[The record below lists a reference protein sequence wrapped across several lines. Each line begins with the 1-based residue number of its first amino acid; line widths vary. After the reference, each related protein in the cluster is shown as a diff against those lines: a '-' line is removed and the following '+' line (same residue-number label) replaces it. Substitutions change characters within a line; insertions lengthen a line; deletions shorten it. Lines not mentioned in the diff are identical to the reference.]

1 MSKNPQKPADYLNPD
16 KGRVA
21 ATPTGGTPPAD
32 PASPDKFTTIF
43 KEKGWTMGVYE
54 NEADGT
60 QGFILT
66 NGKTAFHFDQSGNMI
81 MATGKPLGGC
91 GGKAIMT
98 GTDKM
103 EKFHSVAIEVTGND
117 DEEETTT
124 NASGNTETKKKP
136 AYSITVY
143 GDVAI
148 ESVGGDIGM
157 KGDNVTIS
165 ANETLTLI
173 SRENLTLQSNGN
185 LNLKAH
191 STQIDGAYLRKRLT
205 AGEYVEGAGEL
216 KVEQTKPGAMVS
228 IETPGS
234 LKYVVNGNYEL
245 GVKGDFA
252 INTEG
257 AFALSSN
264 KNYFVTVKGNAD
276 EKIDGKKKVYVG
288 GKSTVVPIDQKEAFL
303 TEVATSD
310 AGNVSYKLDAD
321 SNLEMNSKTGSL
333 KQTAKIDVDIEATGL
348 VKVVGKQIYLN

>member
-16 KGRVA
+16 KGRTA

-66 NGKTAFHFDQSGNMI
+66 NGKTSFHFDQSGNMI

-91 GGKAIMT
+91 GGKAIMV
-98 GTDKM
+98 GNDKI
-103 EKFHSVAIEVTGND
+103 EKFHSVAVEITGND
-117 DEEETTT
+117 DEEETNLT
-124 NASGNTETKKKP
+124 ASGNTETKKKP

-157 KGDNVTIS
+157 KGNNITLS
-165 ANETLTLI
+165 ATETLTLK
-173 SRENLTLQSNGN
+173 SDENIFVQSKGN
-185 LNLKAH
+185 LNLLSH
-191 STQIDGAYLRKRLT
+191 TTQMEGSYFRKRLT
-205 AGEYVEGAGEL
+205 AGEYTEGSGEV
-216 KVEQTKPGAMVS
+216 KIEQTKPGASVS

-245 GVKGDFA
+245 GVEGDFA
-252 INTEG
+252 INTKG
-257 AFALSSN
+257 SFALSSA
-264 KNYFVTVKGNAD
+264 KNYFVTAKGNAD
-276 EKIDGKKKVYVG
+276 EKIEGKKKVYVG

-303 TEVATSD
+303 TEIATSD
-310 AGNVSYKLDAD
+310 AGNVSYKLDSD
-321 SNLEMNSKTGSL
+321 SDVEFNSKTGAL
-333 KQTAKIDVDIEATGL
+333 KQSAKTNIDIIATGL
-348 VKVVGKQIYLN
+348 VKVEGNQIYLN